1 MKHNKILALAA
12 LLLGMAAEGQAQV
25 FQVFQKDGR
34 APKFQAAAVDSLS
47 HNNAEGLTTIHLKDG
62 KKETFQKAATDSIV
76 WYDPTNSILS
86 TLRQKAGYTLFL
98 RLVQESEWWT
108 DMLSGAT
115 DLTVFAA
122 DDNAWQRFFAEN
134 AKLPSPNPWRTAT
147 SYEALTADQK
157 RALLYTAISAGSVNR
172 ADLIRT
178 KSLAA
183 GLEALEHLSGSEVP
197 IHYNPAEKWYWERF
211 HEVNGGKGIWLAS
224 DSSFRYTSFFT
235 PEKLKTFN
243 VTETD
248 LSIIFPAKAPQMANG
263 VDILQQ
269 DISATNGTI
278 LGVASPLVPLQS
290 MADVIRTNGKTN
302 IFSHILDLFSAPFYS
317 PVLTESYKKMYPE
330 FTDSIFTKRYFS
342 YNNYSTKGGYV
353 WHDSYG
359 RPMLFEP
366 GPLGT
371 YQRYNPYKNVN
382 SYDNAPGLRFDPG
395 WAGYYD
401 EVAPE
406 KDMAAMFVPSDE
418 ALWHYFTKG
427 AGQALILTYYA
438 NTGTPNEI
446 PYTAPTNYDE
456 LYRQIDCIPVSTMAS
471 IFVNNN
477 MMRSFTGSVPSKWG
491 KLTDEAMEPLFDDV
505 DKAVS
510 QLDTCLL
517 ANNGMVYVMNRV
529 NMPADFSS
537 VTAPAYAS
545 KTNLIM
551 QSAIYDDYMNLNYHI
566 YLKAPQQ
573 DITLF
578 LPSDSALYYYYDPIS
593 MKSRTPRAI
602 EFYYVGGSFPIKL
615 RLRNYYSPYNTSGPD
630 DPNLG
635 TIGNMI
641 PGSSLYTNNE
651 VTDRLK
657 DILYNHTIVNDG
669 TQDIHSRNEYFRTF
683 GGDVVKVVR
692 DASGNIIGAK
702 GGFQMENERLGIA
715 NDTPGI
721 TECKVNRSY
730 ESLSN
735 GQTYSLAAPL
745 VPTWRSLWSLMSNDQ
760 DQAQYGKEGFGGE
773 TPYSEFFKLC
783 AADAYET
790 EIIGCGLVDG
800 NLSWVQRESALKKYK
815 IFIKD
820 NGLDYNFSLLSGN
833 TPYTAFIPTNE
844 AVRKAIAQGLPT
856 WDDIYED
863 YRSHCQ
869 PYIDDET
876 GEPVVDYDGEI
887 EYSDQLK
894 SIEDSI
900 RISEKIMMLTNFVKA
915 HFCFGMAIADQ
926 EPFRSEYTSLAY
938 DRNIELFQ
946 KLIVDCKGGQQ
957 MTVTDWNG
965 NTVNVTAG
973 KNVFVRDYTCSSSP
987 VNVAMKGI
995 QMNSHRSGVVHLID
1009 GVLGFTG
1016 F

>member
-1 MKHNKILALAA
+1 MKHNKILTLAA

-47 HNNAEGLTTIHLKDG
+47 LGDAEALTTIHLRNG
-62 KKETFQKAATDSIV
+62 KKETFQKAETDSIV
-76 WYDPTNSILS
+76 WYDPTNSILG
-86 TLRQKAGYTLFL
+86 TLRQKGGYTLFL

-157 RALLYTAISAGSVNR
+157 RALLYTAIAAGNATR

-178 KSLAA
+178 KSPAA

-197 IHYNPAEKWYWERF
+197 MHYNPAEKWYWERF
-211 HEVNGGKGIWLAS
+211 HEANGGKGIWLAC

-235 PEKLKTFN
+235 PEKLKTLN
-243 VTETD
+243 ITETD

-263 VDILQQ
+263 VDIVQQ
-269 DISATNGTI
+269 DIPATNGTI
-278 LGVASPLVPLQS
+278 QGVASPLVPLQS

-302 IFSHILDLFSAPFYS
+302 IFSHILDRFSAPFYS
-317 PVLTESYKKMYPE
+317 PVLTESYKKIHPE

-342 YNNYSTKGGYV
+342 ENNYSLKGGYLGGNSWNV
-353 WHDSYG
+353 
-359 RPMLFEP
+359 PLFEP
-366 GPLGT
+366 GPNAYHI
-371 YQRYNPYKNVN
+371 YQTYNPNKDN
-382 SYDNAPGLRFDPG
+382 SGYARGLKFDPG

-406 KDMAAMFVPSDE
+406 RDMAAMFVPSDKE
-418 ALWHYFTKG
+418 MWQFFTRG
-427 AGQALILTYYA
+427 AGQALVMTYYA
-438 NTGTPNEI
+438 NAGTADEI
-446 PYTAPTNYDE
+446 PYTIPTTLDE
-456 LYRQIDCIPVSTMAS
+456 LYRQIDCIPVSTMAT
-471 IFVNNN
+471 ILVGNN
-477 MMRSFTGSVPSKWG
+477 MMRSFTGSVPSKWN
-491 KLTDEAMEPLFDDV
+491 KLVDDAMEPLFDDV
-505 DKAVS
+505 DEALS

-517 ANNGMVYVMNRV
+517 ANNGIVYVMNHI
-529 NMPADFSS
+529 NMPADFRS

-545 KTNLIM
+545 NTNQIM
-551 QSAIYDDYMNLNYHI
+551 KSAIYEDYMALNYYA

-578 LPSDSALYYYYDPIS
+578 LPSDSALFYYYDPIS

-602 EFYYVGGSFPIKL
+602 EFYFAGGSFPVKM
-615 RLRNYYSPYNTSGPD
+615 RFRNYYGPYNCNGLD
-630 DPNLG
+630 DPRLG
-635 TIGNMI
+635 TIGNVI
-641 PGSSLYTNNE
+641 PGTNAYANNE
-651 VTDRLK
+651 ITDRLK
-657 DILYNHTIVNDG
+657 DILYNHTIVSDE

-692 DASGNIIGAK
+692 DASGRIVGAK
-702 GGFQMENERLGIA
+702 GGFQMENERLGIT
-715 NDTPGI
+715 NGTPGI
-721 TECKVNRSY
+721 TVCRVTRSF

-745 VPTWRSLWSLMSNDQ
+745 VPTWRSLWSLMTNDE
-760 DQAQYGKEGFGGE
+760 DQAQSKEGFGGE
-773 TPYSEFFKLC
+773 TPYSAFYDLC
-783 AADAYET
+783 TADAYDT

-800 NLSWVQRESALKKYK
+800 SLAKTQRESALKKYK
-815 IFIKD
+815 IFTSDK
-820 NGLDYNFSLLSGN
+820 GLDYNFSLLAGN

-863 YRSHCQ
+863 YHSHCK
-869 PYIDDET
+869 PLTDDWT
-876 GEPVVDYDGEI
+876 GEPMLDPDGEI
-887 EYSDQLK
+887 EYTDQLNTH
-894 SIEDSI
+894 EDSI
-900 RISEKIMMLTNFVKA
+900 RIAEKILKVTNFVKA
-915 HFCFGMAIADQ
+915 HFCFDMAIADQ
-926 EPFRSEYTSLAY
+926 EPFRREYTSLAY
-938 DRNIELFQ
+938 DRNYELFP
-946 KLIVDCKGGQQ
+946 KLIVDSKGGQE

-965 NTVNVTAG
+965 NTVNVTAS
-973 KNVFVRDYTCSSSP
+973 KNVFVRDYTCNNSP
-987 VNVAMKGI
+987 VNVAIKGI
-995 QMNSHRSGVVHLID
+995 QMNAHRSGVVHLID

-1016 F
+1016 N

>member
-1 MKHNKILALAA
+1 MKHNKILTLAA

-76 WYDPTNSILS
+76 WYDPTNSILG

-108 DMLSGAT
+108 DMLNGAT

-157 RALLYTAISAGSVNR
+157 RALLYTAITAGSINR

-178 KSLAA
+178 KSPAA

-211 HEVNGGKGIWLAS
+211 HEANGGKGIWLAC

-235 PEKLKTFN
+235 PEKLKTLN
-243 VTETD
+243 ITETD
-248 LSIIFPAKAPQMANG
+248 LSIIFPAKTPAMANG

-269 DISATNGTI
+269 DIPATNGTI

-371 YQRYNPYKNVN
+371 YQRYNPYKDENN
-382 SYDNAPGLRFDPG
+382 YDNAPGLRFDPG

-418 ALWHYFTKG
+418 AMWQFFTKG
-427 AGQALILTYYA
+427 AGQSLILTYYA
-438 NTGTPNEI
+438 KTGTRDEI
-446 PYTAPTNYDE
+446 PYAAPTSIEE

-491 KLTDEAMEPLFDDV
+491 KLTDDAMEPLFDDV

-529 NMPADFSS
+529 NMPADYSS
-537 VTAPAYAS
+537 VTAPAFVS
-545 KTNLIM
+545 NTNQIM
-551 QSAIYDDYMNLNYHI
+551 KSAIYGDYMNLNYYA
-566 YLKAPQQ
+566 YLKTPQQ

-578 LPSDSALYYYYDPIS
+578 LPSDSALFYYYDPIS
-593 MKSRTPRAI
+593 MKNRTPRTI
-602 EFYYVGGSFPIKL
+602 EFYFAGGSFPVKL

-630 DPNLG
+630 APDLG

-641 PGSSLYTNNE
+641 PGSSLYNNNE

-702 GGFQMENERLGIA
+702 GGFQMENERLGIT
-715 NDTPGI
+715 NGTPGI
-721 TECKVNRSY
+721 TECRVSRSF

-745 VPTWRSLWSLMSNDQ
+745 VPTWRSLWSLMTNDQ
-760 DQAQYGKEGFGGE
+760 DQAWSGKEGYGGE
-773 TPYSEFFKLC
+773 TPYSEFYKLC
-783 AADAYET
+783 MADAYET

-800 NLSWVQRESALKKYK
+800 NLSSAQLRSALKKYK
-815 IFIKD
+815 IFIGD
-820 NGLDYNFSLLSGN
+820 NCLDYNFSLLSGN

-863 YRSHCQ
+863 YHNHAS
-869 PYIDDET
+869 
-876 GEPVVDYDGEI
+876 G
-887 EYSDQLK
+887 DQLN
-894 SIEDSI
+894 SFEDSI
-900 RISEKIMMLTNFVKA
+900 RISEKIMMLTNIVKA

-926 EPFRSEYTSLAY
+926 EPFQRKYKSLFLDKQTLTSP
-938 DRNIELFQ
+938 
-946 KLIVDCKGGQQ
+946 KVDVRCMDGGE

-973 KNVFVRDYTCSSSP
+973 KNVFVRDYTCSNSP
-987 VNVAMKGI
+987 INAMMRGI
-995 QMNSHRSGVVHLID
+995 QMNTHRSGVVHLID

-1016 F
+1016 N

>member
-1 MKHNKILALAA
+1 MKHTKILALAT
-12 LLLGMAAEGQAQV
+12 LLIGMVAEGQAQV
-25 FQVFQKDGR
+25 FQIIQKDGR

-76 WYDPTNSILS
+76 WYDPTNSILG
-86 TLRQKAGYTLFL
+86 TLRQNAGYTLFL

-108 DMLSGAT
+108 DMLNGAT

-157 RALLYTAISAGSVNR
+157 RALLYTAITAGSINR

-197 IHYNPAEKWYWERF
+197 MHYNPAEKWYWERF
-211 HEVNGGKGIWLAS
+211 HEANGGKGIWLAS

-269 DISATNGTI
+269 DIPATNGTI
-278 LGVASPLVPLQS
+278 QDVASPLVPLQS

-302 IFSHILDLFSAPFYS
+302 IFSHILDRFSAPFYS
-317 PVLTESYKKMYPE
+317 PVLTESYKKIHPE

-342 YNNYSTKGGYV
+342 YNNYSLKGGYLGGNSWNV
-353 WHDSYG
+353 
-359 RPMLFEP
+359 PLFEP
-366 GPLGT
+366 GPWGT
-371 YQRYNPYKNVN
+371 YQSYNPYKDN
-382 SYDNAPGLRFDPG
+382 SDYARGLRFDPG
-395 WAGYYD
+395 WAGYYY

-438 NTGTPNEI
+438 NIGTADEI

-471 IFVNNN
+471 ILVNNN

-491 KLTDEAMEPLFDDV
+491 KLFDDAMEPLFDDA
-505 DKAVS
+505 DEALG

-517 ANNGMVYVMNRV
+517 ANNGMVYVMNHI
-529 NMPADFSS
+529 NMPADFRS
-537 VTAPAYAS
+537 VTAPAFAS

-551 QSAIYDDYMNLNYHI
+551 KSAIYDDYMGLNYYT

-573 DITLF
+573 DITFF
-578 LPSDSALYYYYDPIS
+578 LPSDSALFYYYDPIS

-602 EFYYVGGSFPIKL
+602 EFYFAGGSFPVKL
-615 RLRNYYSPYNTSGPD
+615 RFRNYYCPYNTSGPD
-630 DPNLG
+630 DPDLG
-635 TIGNMI
+635 TIGNVV
-641 PGSSLYTNNE
+641 PGANVYTNDE

-692 DASGNIIGAK
+692 DASGRIIGAK

-715 NDTPGI
+715 NDTPGV
-721 TECKVNRSY
+721 TECKVIRSY

-735 GQTYSLAAPL
+735 GQTYALAAPL
-745 VPTWRSLWSLMSNDQ
+745 VPTWRSLYSLMTNDQ
-760 DQAQYGKEGFGGE
+760 DQAWYGKEGYGGE
-773 TPYSEFFKLC
+773 TPYSEFYKLC
-783 AADAYET
+783 TADEYET

-800 NLSWVQRESALKKYK
+800 SLPRTQRESALKKYK
-815 IFIKD
+815 IFTSDK
-820 NGLDYNFSLLSGN
+820 GLDYNFSLLSGN

-844 AVRKAIAQGLPT
+844 AVRKATSQGLPT
-856 WDDIYED
+856 WDDIYKD
-863 YRSHCQ
+863 YHSHAS
-869 PYIDDET
+869 
-876 GEPVVDYDGEI
+876 G
-887 EYSDQLK
+887 DQLN
-894 SIEDSI
+894 SYEDSI
-900 RISEKIMMLTNFVKA
+900 RIAEKIMMLTNFVKA

-926 EPFRSEYTSLAY
+926 EPFRREYTSLAY
-938 DRNIELFQ
+938 DRNYELFP
-946 KLIVDCKGGQQ
+946 KLIVDSKGGQE

-965 NTVNVTAG
+965 NTVNVTAS
-973 KNVFVRDYTCSSSP
+973 KNVFVRDYTCNSSP
-987 VNVAMKGI
+987 ISVAMKGI
-995 QMNSHRSGVVHLID
+995 QMNAHRSGVVHLID

-1016 F
+1016 N